1 MSKELNSRQFALY
14 NFLKEC
20 GDVWTTQKNVAY
32 ALNEWYDV
40 SFDDNSFHDSVTRHQ
55 MTNDIRAINDS
66 NVIQKIII
74 SSPKGIKLANKD
86 EFSRYIRKEIYSA
99 VRRLMRAKRKAE
111 KGNRDGQGRITF
123 TKGEREV
130 IEAFIE

>member
-1 MSKELNSRQFALY
+1 MY
-14 NFLKEC
+14 NHLKEC
-20 GDVWTTQKNVAY
+20 GDVWTTQINVAY

-40 SFDDNSFHDSVTRHQ
+40 SFDDHSFHDSKTRFQ
-55 MTNDIRAINDS
+55 ITNDIRAINDS

-74 SSPKGIKLANKD
+74 SSPRGVKLANKE
-86 EFSRYIRKEIYSA
+86 EFQRYIRKEIGAA

-111 KGNRDGQGRITF
+111 KGNKDGQHRITF